1 MRGLLSRF
9 GLKKEPF
16 SKDVPVEEFYWPA
29 ELEDARLRLR
39 AALKGRASVVMT
51 GDPGTGKTFLLRAV
65 KKDLEG
71 EPYRI
76 EYLHNSAVNRRE
88 FYRQLSGALGLEPK
102 SSVAA
107 LFHQV
112 SQHIEELSGE
122 QKVRPVIYLDEAH
135 MLLGQILSHLPVLLN
150 FHMDSKPFLSLVLA
164 GLPELKETLRRNL
177 QSALNGRL
185 PVRIHLAPLE
195 PAGVAEYVGHHMRS
209 AGADKE
215 VFTEEALL
223 MIAEATGGI
232 MRKINVVAYAS
243 LQAAAGRKSALIDAP
258 CARQALASCAEVLG

>member
-16 SKDVPVEEFYWPA
+16 TKDVPVEEFYWPDG
-29 ELEDARLRLR
+29 LEDARQRIR
-39 AALKGRASVVMT
+39 AALKGRVSVVVT
-51 GDPGTGKTFLLRAV
+51 GDSGSGKTFLLRAV
-65 KKDLEG
+65 ERDLDG

-88 FYRQLSGALGLEPK
+88 FYRQLSRALGLEPK

-107 LFHQV
+107 LFQQV
-112 SQHIEELSGE
+112 SQHIEELSSE
-122 QKVRPVIYLDEAH
+122 QKVRPVIYFDEAH
-135 MLLGQILSHLPVLLN
+135 MLAGQILSHLPVLLN
-150 FHMDSKPFLSLVLA
+150 FQMDSKPFLSIVLV

-177 QSALNGRL
+177 QSALASRL

-195 PAGVAEYVGHHMRS
+195 PPEVAEYVRHHMRS

-215 VFTEEALL
+215 IFTEEALL

-232 MRKINVVAYAS
+232 MRKINVVAYAC
-243 LQAAAGRKSALIDAP
+243 LQAASGRKSALIDAP
-258 CARQALASCAEVLG
+258 CAREALTRCAEVLG